1 MRSGLRL
8 RPDPRAAARAGGG
21 RLRVAILDH
30 GPLLAVGAVVLVM
43 VVLVSALA
51 PSGAQA
57 KGILGTGISIPNP
70 LTLIGNGVGSLLGG
84 LGGDI
89 AKLAVGAFDAIIKAL
104 FAPIAKFITTQLI
117 GWLITV
123 PNFTQ
128 GNVAQLEQTVEAMG
142 GRRSVRSRRSRSS
155 ATGWLGTGGRRLRV
169 LGTGGLRAHRGCCA
183 VYGRVAVAV
192 RPPRCS

>member
-1 MRSGLRL
+1 MERRGLRL
-8 RPDPRAAARAGGG
+8 RPDSRVAARSGAG

-30 GPLLAVGAVVLVM
+30 GPLLAGGAVVLVM
-43 VVLVSALA
+43 VMLVSALA
-51 PSGAQA
+51 PSGAEA

-123 PNFTQ
+123 P
-128 GNVAQLEQTVEAMG
+128 
-142 GRRSVRSRRSRSS
+142 
-155 ATGWLGTGGRRLRV
+155 
-169 LGTGGLRAHRGCCA
+169 
-183 VYGRVAVAV
+183 
-192 RPPRCS
+192 